1 VIKLV
6 KIILP
11 SLSRADQAD
20 PIFYTLEK
28 GTTIYRIFTKKY
40 YRSALDFRYHGPLHR
55 FDHQRGNPPRT
66 DYKARRCHACEDI
79 ERGICYVAPEFSSCL
94 VEVFGD
100 RPEAAEITE
109 EHLFAILTAKRNL
122 KLLDIRNNGAMRAGA
137 NDATLAKLNRRIV
150 TQAWSRL
157 FYEYQARYPEIYGI
171 IYGNAHN
178 NQDAIAFYERGEKHL
193 DCESEDVFPLADPKL
208 RGYVLK
214 AAKKNNLNVIFPE
227 WLEFTN
233 LQHFKRV
240 IYTYG
245 TRR

>member
-1 VIKLV
+1 MV

-11 SLSRADQAD
+11 SLSRANQAD
-20 PIFYTLEK
+20 PIFYNLEK
-28 GTTIYRIFTKKY
+28 GTKIYRIFTKKY
-40 YRSALDFRYHGPLHR
+40 YSSALSFRYWGPLHR

-66 DYKARRCHACEDI
+66 DYKARTCQPCEDR
-79 ERGICYVAPEFSSCL
+79 ERSICYVAPKFSSCL

-109 EHLFAILTAKRNL
+109 EHLFAILTAKRDL
-122 KLLDIRNNGAMRAGA
+122 KLLDIRNEGAMRAGA
-137 NDATLAKLNRRIV
+137 NDATLAKSNRRIV

-157 FYEYQARYPEIYGI
+157 FYEYQIIYPEIDGI

-178 NQDAIAFYERGEKHL
+178 NEDAIAFYERGKKHL
-193 DCESEDVFPLADPKL
+193 NCKQEDVFPLADPKL

-214 AAKKNNLNVIFPE
+214 AAKDNNLKVIFPE
-227 WLEFTN
+227 WSEFTD